1 MTQSLFKILWGFF
14 LISASDILVRRNE
27 LFLYVKEWK
36 FFDIHDLEIDLKEH
50 TFDIINH
57 LAIRISTC

>member
-1 MTQSLFKILWGFF
+1 MTQSLSKILWGFF

-27 LFLYVKEWK
+27 LFIYVKEWK